1 MDQLEKITKYENGV
15 GISFKVNKDLG
26 LHNNLEAAKD
36 FFSYYNVVKY
46 LPDVF
51 KSSVEFAVTG
61 SSYGGAVA
69 FSKFVKYGDFTINS
83 LGNLKSS
90 WGNSEEL
97 LYKTKYDQSKSMIF
111 GIVDKVTGKFS
122 QTGVVLVSKGIID
135 VYIDTSCKDTFMK
148 ALHDNENLYM
158 GD

>member
-1 MDQLEKITKYENGV
+1 M
-15 GISFKVNKDLG
+15 
-26 LHNNLEAAKD
+26 
-36 FFSYYNVVKY
+36 
-46 LPDVF
+46 
-51 KSSVEFAVTG
+51 TG

-97 LYKTKYDQSKSMIF
+97 LDKTKYYQSKSMIF

-158 GD
+158 RD